1 MKDISEVQLVMMD
14 SADPKAQAEA
24 SARLEKLFE
33 ELKQAPTGPAK
44 PAAPKQRGKVTP
56 APAKAEGWTNPLAS
70 ASNEGDWDGW
80 DQGEPAWTEETPAL
94 APAPKKQGWDD
105 WGEGDE
111 DDVFEVPTGTPAAAP
126 ANDSSKKPATWDSK
140 DDNWDKW

>member
-33 ELKQAPTGPAK
+33 ELKQAPAGPAK
-44 PAAPKQRGKVTP
+44 PKQTGKVTP
-56 APAKAEGWTNPLAS
+56 APAKAEGWTNPLAG
-70 ASNEGDWDGW
+70 ASNDGDWDGW
-80 DQGEPAWTEETPAL
+80 DQGEPAWTDETPAPTP
-94 APAPKKQGWDD
+94 APAPAKKQGWDD

-111 DDVFEVPTGTPAAAP
+111 DVFEVPTVAPAAVP
-126 ANDSSKKPATWDSK
+126 AKDTTKKSDSDWNSK